1 MKYTTEQVLKAL
13 RLIKHPEKKKDLVEL
28 GMIEDIL
35 IEGENVSFKLV
46 FKSAKDPFE
55 KSLVKACQ
63 KTVEQFLDGNPNV
76 NIEVKSKTFQAQN
89 LNKPY
94 NPLSGVKNIIAV
106 ASGKGGV
113 GKSTVAGNL
122 AVALAKLGY
131 KVGLLDADI
140 YGPSMPK
147 MFDIEGIT
155 PVAEEINGKHY
166 ITPVEKYG
174 VKIISIGFF
183 VDPDKAL
190 IWRGS
195 MATNALNQ
203 FIKDS
208 KWGELDFMVVDMP
221 PGTGDIHLTLVQT
234 LSVTGGIVVSTPQ
247 EMALIDARRG
257 IGFFKQKDI
266 NVPVLGIIENMSY
279 FTPPD
284 MPDKK
289 YHIFGKGGAAR
300 LAESMNV
307 PLLGEI
313 PISQNIMEAGEKGYP
328 VALDVDN
335 PGYKAYNDL
344 AASVVER
351 INWRNKELDP
361 TKVVEMKDGAGC
373 STD

>member
-13 RLIKHPEKKKDLVEL
+13 KLIKHPEKKKDLVEL
-28 GMIEDIL
+28 GMIEDL
-35 IEGENVSFKLV
+35 SIEGENVSFKLA

-63 KTVEQFLDGNPNV
+63 KTVEQFLEGKPNV
-76 NIEVKSKTFQAQN
+76 KIEVKSKPFKAQN
-89 LNKPY
+89 LNQAN
-94 NPLSGVKNIIAV
+94 NPLSGIKNIIAV

-122 AVALAKLGY
+122 AVALAKQGH

-147 MFDIEGIT
+147 MFDIEGVK

-208 KWGELDFMVVDMP
+208 NWGELDYMVVDMP

-247 EMALIDARRG
+247 EMALIDAKRG

-300 LAESMNV
+300 LAKSLNV

-335 PGYKAYNDL
+335 PAYKAYNDL
-344 AASVVER
+344 AAKVIDR
-351 INWRNKELDP
+351 INWRNKELNP
-361 TKVVEMKDGAGC
+361 TKVVEMKDGSGC